1 MTPPRRAPL
10 HRALLH
16 QTLLLG
22 PLLLPALLLARPS
35 AAALP
40 DEERLLSGA
49 VLAVGFASDGSLCN
63 PGVGLGM
70 VFDPDGGAGPAPL
83 GGDVLLPGRC
93 FEAWALSTGDGRAWV
108 QAEADQGSDL
118 DVDVA
123 AVETGAG
130 LQALEARAEDPAFS
144 LRWQLVL
151 REDEGLLLMHLRV
164 EAREALPGLAL
175 SRAFDPD
182 LDAWSTGDYGTANS
196 VLDDV
201 VLASSAF
208 DDRAVALAAPG
219 GAGGLCRWCAL
230 PDALAAGGAGADGD
244 EQLGVWIELG
254 ELAAG
259 DVAEAT
265 FAYAVGAEPRAVAE
279 AAWAAAAAEDLDGDG
294 SPDAADCAP
303 LDPARAPGAAE
314 QANGQDDDCDGEV
327 DEVEGD
333 GAARAGWAS
342 PGAPEEDGA
351 KASACASG
359 PRAPVGLRAVAAAA
373 LILPLRRSRR

>member
-1 MTPPRRAPL
+1 M
-10 HRALLH
+10 
-16 QTLLLG
+16 
-22 PLLLPALLLARPS
+22 
-35 AAALP
+35 
-40 DEERLLSGA
+40 
-49 VLAVGFASDGSLCN
+49 GFASDGSLCN

-123 AVETGAG
+123 ALETGAG
-130 LQALEARAEDPAFS
+130 LQALEARAEDAAFS

-164 EAREALPGLAL
+164 EAREALPGFAL

-182 LDAWSTGDYGTANS
+182 LDAWSTGDYGTDNS

-201 VLASSAF
+201 VLAASAF

-219 GAGGLCRWCAL
+219 GAGGACAWCAL
-230 PDALAAGGAGADGD
+230 PDALAAGGAGADRD

-254 ELAAG
+254 DLAAG

-294 SPDAADCAP
+294 APDAADCAP

-327 DEVEGD
+327 DEVEAEGA
-333 GAARAGWAS
+333 GAAREGWAS
-342 PGAPEEDGA
+342 PGEEAEDGA
-351 KASACASG
+351 KASACAAG
-359 PRAPVGLRAVAAAA
+359 PRAPVGLLAVAAAA